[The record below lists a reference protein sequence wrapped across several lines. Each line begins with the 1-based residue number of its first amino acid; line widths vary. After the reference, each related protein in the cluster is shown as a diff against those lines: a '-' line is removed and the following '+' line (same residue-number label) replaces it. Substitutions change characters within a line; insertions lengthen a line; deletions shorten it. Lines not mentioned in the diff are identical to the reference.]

1 MIKLDTS
8 EKMMKEFFK
17 KLFGWSVFRF
27 AVVGVVNTLVGMAI
41 MFGLYNLAH
50 CSYWLSSA
58 ANYVLTSI
66 LSFFLNKY
74 FTFQSRADTLRQALR
89 FAVNIAV
96 CYLAAYGAAKP
107 LTLWLLAGASVSLR
121 ENVAMLVGMVFFS
134 VLNYLGQRVL
144 VFKRKDKE

>member
-1 MIKLDTS
+1 
-8 EKMMKEFFK
+8 MKDFIK
-17 KLFGWSVFRF
+17 KLFAWSVFRF
-27 AVVGVVNTLVGMAI
+27 AIVGVVNTLVGSAI

-74 FTFQSRADTLRQALR
+74 FTFQNKTNTPRQILV
-89 FAVNIAV
+89 FAVNIAL
-96 CYLAAYGAAKP
+96 CYLIAYGAAKP
-107 LTLWLLAGASVSLR
+107 LALWLLSGASVSLR

-134 VLNYLGQRVL
+134 VLNYIGQRLL
-144 VFKRKDKE
+144 VFKEN